1 MYNVTVEK
9 LEKKFPGEG
18 AERFQQIASLGGYG
32 NLPITDVE
40 KSFHAGLDIK
50 SALDDANKTIS
61 PAKKD
66 KIRELVGLVEDVPV
80 MEETPAKSKKE
91 GK

>member
-1 MYNVTVEK
+1 MHNVTVEK

-18 AERFQQIASLGGYG
+18 EARFCEIASIGGFG
-32 NLPITDVE
+32 DVSPSALD
-40 KSFHAGLDIK
+40 KSLEGGLDIL
-50 SALDDANKTIS
+50 SVLDDSNTVIT

-66 KIRELVGLVEDVPV
+66 KIRELVGLT
-80 MEETPAKSKKE
+80 EEAPKKSTKE

>member
-1 MYNVTVEK
+1 MHNVTVEK

-18 AERFQQIASLGGYG
+18 EARFCEIASIGGFG
-32 NLPITDVE
+32 DDSNTVIT
-40 KSFHAGLDIK
+40 
-50 SALDDANKTIS
+50 

-66 KIRELVGLVEDVPV
+66 KIRELVGLT
-80 MEETPAKSKKE
+80 EEAPKKSTKE